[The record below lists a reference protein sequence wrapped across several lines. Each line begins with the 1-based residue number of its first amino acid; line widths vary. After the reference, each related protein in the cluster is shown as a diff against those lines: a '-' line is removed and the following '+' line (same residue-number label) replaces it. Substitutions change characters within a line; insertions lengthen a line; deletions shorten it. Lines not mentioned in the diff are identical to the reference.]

1 MTTNESKAAD
11 FQKLMT
17 ILTSPNASELI
28 REHKEFIFNLIPE
41 LRKTDGFA
49 QQNPWHLYDVF
60 EHTLKVIENTEPNP
74 YLRLAALFH
83 DIGKPEV
90 FFKDEKGIGHFYG
103 HHKVSTQIFRKFALE
118 FGLDQQTRFI
128 VNELIYHHDGRLSTK
143 RGKIKALIHE
153 LGPENIRLLFALK
166 RADNLAQNP
175 EKSMP
180 VLEEL
185 KEIEEIYNSVIAEE
199 IPSVNEQANLRK

>member
-1 MTTNESKAAD
+1 M
-11 FQKLMT
+11 KLDELFE
-17 ILTSPNASELI
+17 ILLSDKPSELI
-28 REHKEFIFNLIPE
+28 KENEDKIFSMIPE
-41 LRKTDGFA
+41 LNDCKGFD
-49 QQNPWHLYDVF
+49 QNSKYHIYDVY
-60 EHTLKVIENTEPNP
+60 EHTLHVVDNVPKKIE
-74 YLRLAALFH
+74 LRLAALFH